1 MPKLL
6 TLATATCG
14 LAVAMGAAAQPSGAM
29 NSNTPF
35 VSEGVAREVLA
46 RPPHAK
52 TIASD
57 GKPLIAMTGFLAR
70 ADASPLAQRGRD
82 PDNLV
87 GRDGKPIADPAANPG
102 AIALE
107 SDPNISF
114 EKWGEYWRKVH
125 GVRFT
130 YADEPS
136 DKTLDVLARYDQIHR
151 IPAGP
156 TLANSPPY
164 LAPADAQGKLYPGVI
179 GHIPEY
185 KRPRWDGIAYL
196 NFHSADD
203 IGALFGEKFKTK
215 ILPEDQALFRQVAP
229 VLSRQFIRIASKDS
243 RDPIVLVYTHSRR
256 SDLTRDVFQEDW
268 LGRHNKVVM
277 EQPSTKALVSRY
289 VQLQNIG
296 GTEAGQPFYAEP
308 TASIDGITLMYFRSM
323 NDAEDYVM
331 SDGFKAMAADL
342 QRISDQTK
350 SDYWT
355 ALDYVVVNRIGKEKV
370 TVASPKK
377 R

>member
-1 MPKLL
+1 MRKFINA
-6 TLATATCG
+6 ATVACG
-14 LAVAMGAAAQPSGAM
+14 LAVATGAVAQPSDSM
-29 NSNTPF
+29 SSNTPF
-35 VSEGVAREVLA
+35 VSEGVARETLA
-46 RPPHAK
+46 RPPHSK
-52 TIASD
+52 TIASTSQ
-57 GKPLIAMTGFLAR
+57 PLIAMTGFLAR
-70 ADASPLAQRGRD
+70 ADSTPLSQRGRD
-82 PDNLV
+82 PNNLV
-87 GRDGKPIADPAANPG
+87 GRDGKPIDDPAANPS

-130 YADEPS
+130 FADEPS

-156 TLANSPPY
+156 TMANSPPY

-196 NFHSADD
+196 NFHSADN
-203 IGALFGEKFKTK
+203 IGTLFGDKFKNK

-243 RDPIVLVYTHSRR
+243 RDPIVLVYTHTRR
-256 SDLTRDVFQEDW
+256 PDLTRDQFQKDW
-268 LGRHNKVVM
+268 LGRHLNVVM
-277 EQPSTKALVSRY
+277 AQPSTKTLVSRY

-296 GTEAGQPFYAEP
+296 GREPGQPFYAEA
-308 TASIDGITLMYFRSM
+308 TSAIDGITLMYFRSM

-331 SDGFKAMAADL
+331 SDGFKAMSADL
-342 QRISDQTK
+342 ERIADKTR

-370 TVASPKK
+370 SQGSSK
-377 R
+377 